1 MGPRVGMARLIPVFP
16 APASFPA
23 YRGRQHQP
31 SRTCLRQNRQVLD
44 AEFWLLVEQIQS
56 TTATPPRFPTRASS
70 RLETCERL
78 LSPIPHGGRP
88 YTVQGRRVDAGER
101 TEPLGPARRGDF
113 AGPGPAQ
120 AGPHAGSLNGGK
132 GMKCRSQC
140 GGCGSTP
147 AGDTGSANSSVYQQ
161 LRPQAE
167 TQRDRITGGSH
178 RPEAERVSGP

>member
-1 MGPRVGMARLIPVFP
+1 MGPRVGMARVIPVFP

-88 YTVQGRRVDAGER
+88 YTVQRRRVDAGER
-101 TEPLGPARRGDF
+101 EEPLEPATRGAFTGTGPEQT
-113 AGPGPAQ
+113 GPR
-120 AGPHAGSLNGGK
+120 AGSLNGAKRTECGAAVR
-132 GMKCRSQC
+132 GLPSNACR
-140 GGCGSTP
+140 GGGISKP
-147 AGDTGSANSSVYQQ
+147 LVY
-161 LRPQAE
+161 R
-167 TQRDRITGGSH
+167 
-178 RPEAERVSGP
+178 

>member
-23 YRGRQHQP
+23 YGGRQHQP

-44 AEFWLLVEQIQS
+44 AEFWLSFEKIQS
-56 TTATPPRFPTRASS
+56 TRPTPPRFPTRASS

-88 YTVQGRRVDAGER
+88 DTVQRRIVDAGER
-101 TEPLGPARRGDF
+101 EEPPGPARRGDF

-178 RPEAERVSGP
+178 RPQGERVSGP